1 MRFKKPVPIRRI
13 VRSAPA
19 YPLGNLLVL
28 STEDRAQFDLLAQE
42 YMGEHQPRTTAELD
56 LVHEMLA
63 AKWRQMRCWAVEV
76 ALLDLTMERMAPK
89 VAQEFAKVD
98 NSVRTALAFI
108 EQAGAEGALALNQRE
123 EARLARMWHRA
134 FKLLRELRK
143 QNLPSEPGQLF
154 EITSAGAG
162 HPEPAPAQEGSGR
175 PSGTQR
181 AESDLS
187 GPTPAK
193 PRSESAEPGPGRAPG
208 CS

>member
-1 MRFKKPVPIRRI
+1 MRFKKPIPIRRI

-42 YMGEHQPRTTAELD
+42 YIGEHQPRTTAELD

-143 QNLPSEPGQLF
+143 QNLPSEPGQPL
-154 EITSAGAG
+154 
-162 HPEPAPAQEGSGR
+162 
-175 PSGTQR
+175 
-181 AESDLS
+181 
-187 GPTPAK
+187 
-193 PRSESAEPGPGRAPG
+193 
-208 CS
+208 